1 MDETTDREPAGD
13 DPTTVTYEELVG
25 ELKEMNP
32 VLVELAAHR
41 IINRR
46 LLAER
51 AARP

>member
-1 MDETTDREPAGD
+1 MDEPDRSD
-13 DPTTVTYEELVG
+13 DPTQVTYEELIG

-32 VLVELAAHR
+32 ALVELAAHR

-51 AARP
+51 NEQR